1 MRRKVKLNLNEEQ
14 RKFIKE
20 VREQYPA
27 RGLRVRKED
36 KVQKM
41 QKMRESRRSCQTTG
55 TTLK

>member
-1 MRRKVKLNLNEEQ
+1 MRSKVKSNLNEEQ

-27 RGLRVRKED
+27 RGLRVRNED
-36 KVQKM
+36 KM
-41 QKMRESRRSCQTTG
+41 QKMRESRLSCQTTG

>member
-1 MRRKVKLNLNEEQ
+1 MNLNEEQ

-41 QKMRESRRSCQTTG
+41 QKMRESRLSCQTTG